1 MYDNPTL
8 VQALARDRA
17 AELRRA
23 AEAAALGKGD
33 HRQQRRIEAARRGA
47 GWLLVDMGLRL
58 AVPRHALSHPV
69 ARVQR

>member
-1 MYDNPTL
+1 VYNNPTL
-8 VQALARDRA
+8 IQALARDRA

-23 AEAAALGKGD
+23 AEAAALGKGA
-33 HRQQRRIEAARRGA
+33 HHQQHRIEAARNRA

-58 AVPRHALSHPV
+58 AVPRGSLSQPV